1 MKIILASYQSIMLI
15 RGGPSYELV
24 EMKKELNKL
33 GIQAQYFNS
42 WDENLDILNADLV
55 HLFAANVA
63 TYSLAKNLKHYG
75 IKFVVN
81 PIFFSKHSPILL
93 RIYQN
98 FEKPFHKLFKRTY
111 SDYSISRQIC
121 EWAELVLPNTQAEA
135 QLVSKGLGINPS
147 RIKVIHN
154 GVEERFLNSDPSIFE
169 KKYGI
174 KDFILYVGHIGAVR
188 KNVLSLIKALTKIN
202 HPAVIIGDVANTKES
217 EICLNKAKNNKNLII
232 IKGLDHYDQMLASA
246 YAACDTFV
254 LPAKYE
260 TPGIA
265 AMEAALAGAKIVIT
279 KYGGTKDYFE
289 DMAEYIDPYSFNSI
303 IHGLEKSLNQK
314 KDDRLKN
321 HIKDNFLWDKIA
333 QRTIK
338 MYEQVLSNDDSK
350 T

>member
-24 EMKKELNKL
+24 EIKKELNKL
-33 GIQAQYFNS
+33 GVDAQYFNP
-42 WDENLDILNADLV
+42 WDVNLDVLNADLV
-55 HLFAANVA
+55 HLFAANIA

-81 PIFFSKHSPILL
+81 PIFFSKHSPTLL
-93 RIYQN
+93 RTYQSI
-98 FEKPFHKLFKRTY
+98 EKPFHLLFKRTY
-111 SDYSISRQIC
+111 SDYSIPKQIC
-121 EWAELVLPNTQAEA
+121 ECAEMVLPNTEAEA
-135 QLVSKGLGINPS
+135 QLISKGLGINS
-147 RIKVIHN
+147 SKIKVIPN

-174 KDFILYVGHIGAVR
+174 KDFILYVGHIGGQR
-188 KNVLSLIKALTKIN
+188 KNVLSLIKALEKID

-217 EICLNKAKNNKNLII
+217 EICLQEAKKNKNLIV
-232 IKGLDHYDQMLASA
+232 IKGLRHDDPILASA
-246 YAACDTFV
+246 YAACDTFI
-254 LPAKYE
+254 LPGRYE

-289 DMAEYIDPYSFNSI
+289 NMVEYVDPYSIDSI
-303 IHGLEKSLNQK
+303 HQGIVKSLNRI
-314 KDDRLKN
+314 KDDQLKN

-333 QRTIK
+333 QRTVK
-338 MYEQVLSNDDSK
+338 MYAQILNKGD
-350 T
+350 

>member
-24 EMKKELNKL
+24 EIKKELNKL
-33 GIQAQYFNS
+33 GVDAQYFNP
-42 WDENLDILNADLV
+42 WDVDLDVMNADLV
-55 HLFAANVA
+55 HLFAANIA

-75 IKFVVN
+75 IKFVIN
-81 PIFFSKHSPILL
+81 PIFFSRHSPTLL

-111 SDYSISRQIC
+111 SDYSIPKQIC
-121 EWAELVLPNTQAEA
+121 EWSEMVLPNTKAEA
-135 QLVSKGLGINPS
+135 QLISKGLGINS
-147 RIKVIHN
+147 KKIKVIHN
-154 GVEERFLNSDPSIFE
+154 GVEERFANANPDIFE

-174 KDFILYVGHIGAVR
+174 KDFVLYVGHIGGER
-188 KNVLSLIKALTKIN
+188 KNVLSLIKALEKID

-217 EICLNKAKNNKNLII
+217 EICLNEAKENKNLII
-232 IKGLDHYDQMLASA
+232 IEGLAHYEPMLASA

-254 LPAKYE
+254 LPSKYE

-289 DMAEYIDPYSFNSI
+289 NMVEYVDPYSIDSI
-303 IHGLEKSLNQK
+303 HQGIVKSLNRI
-314 KDDRLKN
+314 KDDQLKN
-321 HIKDNFLWDKIA
+321 HIKDNFLWNKIA
-333 QRTIK
+333 QRTVK
-338 MYEQVLSNDDSK
+338 MYVQILNKGD
-350 T
+350 